1 MQVCCG
7 NRYKKASIRSLS
19 EAQLKELSRF
29 SLEDNCRRSNQSNS
43 YVIAKIYDK
52 LSDKSICTG
61 ILVHNQF
68 LLTTAICVSNVK
80 SNEIHIRFTSDE
92 KHDVR
97 EIIVHS
103 NFYKTMET
111 LQHNIVSFHIVS
123 SSLRSVNFL
132 TFLYVFQRLC

>member
-29 SLEDNCRRSNQSNS
+29 SLEDNCRRSNHSNS

-68 LLTTAICVSNVK
+68 LLTTAICVSK
-80 SNEIHIRFTSDE
+80 
-92 KHDVR
+92 
-97 EIIVHS
+97 
-103 NFYKTMET
+103 
-111 LQHNIVSFHIVS
+111 
-123 SSLRSVNFL
+123 
-132 TFLYVFQRLC
+132 